1 MTRRRWIAD
10 EVFEGRAFLLGK
22 NADHLARVLRTKV
35 GQTFEVATPT
45 GVSLGTIVEIEPGRV
60 TFSLSE
66 LAAATTQSQRAGF
79 HLYLAIFKFD
89 RFEWAIEK
97 CTELGAASIIP
108 VIARRTDSH
117 LAGAA
122 LKRVERWRRIV
133 HEAAQQS
140 RRDSVPHVEDPVKL
154 NKILAEAAGKRIVLA
169 ETERE
174 QRLAELV
181 EADSELSLAAGPEGG
196 WTESEL
202 TAFHQNGWISA
213 SLGPN
218 ILRAETAAIAALAIV
233 QSSVAAGS
241 RN

>member
-10 EVFEGRAFLLGK
+10 EVFEGCALLLGK
-22 NADHLARVLRTKV
+22 NADHLARVLRAKV
-35 GQTFEVATPT
+35 GQTFEIATPT

-66 LAAATTQSQRAGF
+66 LATETTQSQRTGF
-79 HLYLAIFKFD
+79 HLYLAIFKFN

-97 CTELGAASIIP
+97 CTELGATSIIP

-140 RRDSVPHVEDPVKL
+140 RRGGIPHVGDPVKL
-154 NKILAEAAGKRIVLA
+154 NEILAKAVGKRIVLA

-174 QRLAELV
+174 QRLAESV
-181 EADSELSLAAGPEGG
+181 ESDSDLSLALGPEGG

-218 ILRAETAAIAALAIV
+218 ILRAETAAIAALAIM
-233 QSSVAAGS
+233 QSSVAPGYK
-241 RN
+241 N